1 MVRYATGETRKPCLI
16 TWQRRPCSL
25 IGGVLIFF
33 VLAIGSTLTKAE
45 DMTSTRHIG
54 YLEDELVCGFFK
66 ERFLGLVWSF
76 LAGSANASRVEGL
89 RGIEAVSFDTEDG
102 RRLRGYKL
110 KAKGDG
116 RAYILIGLG
125 NAMLADHVMAE
136 FQFLR
141 DAGFDVYAFDYRG
154 YGLSEGKSRF
164 AALRSDFIALIQHL
178 NAKGYDQNFVYG
190 MSFGGILAMNALG
203 AKVEI
208 DAALIDS
215 APSRVSG
222 YGCPRAFDP
231 VENLPERVAHLGFIF
246 GGQDRVLRPHQW
258 RELAEAARRHGAMV
272 LERPDFAHPLQDLSQ
287 RAWQDRR
294 DIIRGFFLEH
304 MNRKAHQ

>member
-1 MVRYATGETRKPCLI
+1 
-16 TWQRRPCSL
+16 
-25 IGGVLIFF
+25 
-33 VLAIGSTLTKAE
+33 
-45 DMTSTRHIG
+45 MTSTRHIG

-66 ERFLGLVWSF
+66 ERFLGLLWSF

-89 RGIEAVSFDTEDG
+89 AGIEAVSFDTEDG

-110 KAKGDG
+110 NANGDL

-125 NAMLADHVMAE
+125 NAMLADHVMGE

-164 AALRSDFIALIQHL
+164 AALRTDFIALIQHL
-178 NAKGYDQNFVYG
+178 NTKGYDQNFVYG
-190 MSFGGILAMNALG
+190 MSFGGILTMNALG
-203 AKVEI
+203 AEVEI

-215 APSRVSG
+215 TPSRVSG

-231 VENLPERVAHLGFIF
+231 AENLPERAEHLGFIF
-246 GGQDRVLRPHQW
+246 GGQDRVLPPHQW
-258 RELAEAARRHGAMV
+258 RELAQAARGHGATV
-272 LERPDFAHPLQDLSQ
+272 FERTDFAHPLQDHSQ
-287 RAWQDRR
+287 RAWQARR

-304 MNRKAHQ
+304 VNRKAHQ